1 MPLYTAIGIQLQHEN
16 LSTTDSLLFR
26 WQNHKL
32 LGLNFVKRSK
42 FPCHAIDPFCTLSS
56 FNIVPRFLN
65 RRQKSNKL
73 CRGCSIEIINYNQ
86 KVIATIPSWGF
97 IKAPKIKIQKLKG
110 LDMNSFFP
118 VLVPALLHY
127 PLLPPLQLRNYKF
140 YEKLCIPFRHTR
152 PSTARLVRRL
162 SASVPNTRFSFFSS
176 TVSNSTLF
184 NERISDSYDN
194 IQPYNVRDGTPEGF
208 SGSHFEAV
216 DLFLDAASGNFE
228 KAIGEA
234 EEETGM
240 KICCLISDAFLW
252 FGGDL
257 AAKRGIPWVPFWTA
271 ASCSLSVH
279 VYTDEILKAV
289 GSTGKSVLLYLDLD
303 IPEI

>member
-1 MPLYTAIGIQLQHEN
+1 MVSDLHIGVLA
-16 LSTTDSLLFR
+16 
-26 WQNHKL
+26 
-32 LGLNFVKRSK
+32 
-42 FPCHAIDPFCTLSS
+42 FPFGTHA
-56 FNIVPRFLN
+56 
-65 RRQKSNKL
+65 
-73 CRGCSIEIINYNQ
+73 
-86 KVIATIPSWGF
+86 A
-97 IKAPKIKIQKLKG
+97 
-110 LDMNSFFP
+110 
-118 VLVPALLHY
+118 
-127 PLLPPLQLRNYKF
+127 
-140 YEKLCIPFRHTR
+140 
-152 PSTARLVRRL
+152 LVRRL

-303 IPEI
+303 ISGNLNKFIARNLYITARGELIFFRIENLF